1 MGIFNAK
8 TQSRQ
13 DAKEEIEYKII
24 LLKCPTFATLR
35 LCDFATLRLCVEI
48 LFWQFTKCVF
58 KTDDLRR
65 NIIFYEAKMEPAVA
79 DALSVVAGQIVS

>member
-24 LLKCPTFATLR
+24 FTKMPN